1 VSFFLDQDRRSERRG
16 QAHQRSGSEPDVDP
30 GPHLEVSIMGLL
42 KLGSAAIVGAAL
54 TWLVVAGPGTVR
66 STVADAAAPVVSSVS
81 NTAGQ
86 VGSSI
91 GSAIGQ
97 APRPGLTTP
106 GGPSVVTAPAFAQNQ
121 QQATGQPSTD
131 TTVRVYQDNRPSVV
145 TVISSVVPP
154 GFRSE
159 PQPAGTGS
167 GFMIDDQGHIL
178 TNNHVVADADKLEV
192 TLSDGTTFPAKLVGR
207 DSRFDLAVIQADIPA
222 DRLRAVKLGDS
233 DQLQV
238 GEQVIAIGNP
248 YGLDGTV
255 TTGIVSSRRPAV
267 TEPEG
272 DGVLVNAIQT
282 DTSINPGN
290 SGGPLL
296 NSRGEVIGITTLGLM
311 PQGGQTGLNFAIPIN
326 SAKKVLNDLVAGGS
340 YAHPFVGIATAEIT
354 STVAS
359 QLSLPVQQGLL
370 VQSVDPNSAA
380 GQAGLKGGSQQQQA
394 GARQVA
400 SGGDIIVALDGKP
413 VKRPE
418 DFISYLELNKKAG
431 DSLTVTIIRNGQQQD
446 VTLTLGARPAA
457 QAEQQPQQQPR
468 RQQPGQGQRP
478 RITIPI
484 PGR

>member
-1 VSFFLDQDRRSERRG
+1 
-16 QAHQRSGSEPDVDP
+16 
-30 GPHLEVSIMGLL
+30 MGLL
-42 KLGSAAIVGAAL
+42 KLGSAALAGAAL
-54 TWLVVAGPGTVR
+54 TYLVIVGPGTIGTNVGK
-66 STVADAAAPVVSSVS
+66 TAAPVVSSVS
-81 NTAGQ
+81 STANK
-86 VGSSI
+86 VETSI

-97 APRPGLTTP
+97 APKPGMTSP
-106 GGPSVVTAPAFAQNQ
+106 GGPAVVTAPAFAQTQ
-121 QQATGQPSTD
+121 SATTQASTD

-159 PQPAGTGS
+159 PQPEGTGS
-167 GFMIDDQGHIL
+167 GFMIDTQGHIL

-192 TLSDGTTFPAKLVGR
+192 TTSDGTTYPAKLIGR
-207 DSRFDLAVIQADIPA
+207 DSRFDVAVIQADIPA
-222 DRLRAVKLGDS
+222 DKQRAVNLGDS
-233 DQLQV
+233 DQIQV
-238 GEQVIAIGNP
+238 GQQVIAIGNP

-255 TTGIVSSRRPAV
+255 TSGIVSSRRPVV

-272 DGVLVNAIQT
+272 DGVLVDAIQT

-296 NSRGEVIGITTLGLM
+296 NANGDVIGITTLGLM

-326 SAKKVLNDLVAGGS
+326 SAKKVLNDLETSGS
-340 YAHPFVGIATAEIT
+340 YSHPYVGIGTAEIT

-359 QLSLPVQQGLL
+359 QLSLPTQQGLL
-370 VQSVDPNSAA
+370 IQSVDPNSAA
-380 GQAGLKGGSQQQQA
+380 AQAGLKGGSGQQQA
-394 GARQVA
+394 GAREVA
-400 SGGDIIVALDGKP
+400 PGGDIITAIDGQQ

-431 DSLTVTIIRNGQQQD
+431 DQITLTILRNGQQQD
-446 VTLTLGARPAA
+446 VNLTLGSRPAA
-457 QAEQQPQQQPR
+457 DAQQQPQQQPGQ
-468 RQQPGQGQRP
+468 RQPRGGNGQGGRP

>member
-1 VSFFLDQDRRSERRG
+1 
-16 QAHQRSGSEPDVDP
+16 
-30 GPHLEVSIMGLL
+30 MGLL
-42 KLGSAAIVGAAL
+42 KLGSAAIAGAAL
-54 TWLVVAGPGTVR
+54 TYLVMVGPANIGANVSKAT
-66 STVADAAAPVVSSVS
+66 APVVSSVS
-81 NTAGQ
+81 STANQ
-86 VGSSI
+86 VSSTI
-91 GSAIGQ
+91 GSAVGQ
-97 APRPGLTTP
+97 SPRPGMTTP
-106 GGPSVVTAPAFAQNQ
+106 GGPAVVTAPAFAQ
-121 QQATGQPSTD
+121 QQATQQSTGQASTD

-159 PQPAGTGS
+159 PQPEGTGS

-192 TLSDGTTFPAKLVGR
+192 TTSDGTTYPATLVGR
-207 DSRFDLAVIQADIPA
+207 DSRFDVAVIQAQIPS
-222 DRLRAVKLGDS
+222 DKLRAVTLGDS
-233 DQLQV
+233 DQVQV

-255 TTGIVSSRRPAV
+255 TTGIVSSRRPVV

-272 DGVLVNAIQT
+272 DGVLVDAIQT

-296 NSRGEVIGITTLGLM
+296 NSRGEVVGITTLGLM
-311 PQGGQTGLNFAIPIN
+311 PQGGQAGLNFAVPIN
-326 SAKKVLNDLVAGGS
+326 SAKKVLNDLESNGS
-340 YAHPFVGIATAEIT
+340 YAHPYVGIGTAEIT

-359 QLSLPVQQGLL
+359 QLNLPAQQGLL
-370 VQSVDPNSAA
+370 IQSVDPNSAA
-380 GQAGLKGGSQQQQA
+380 AKAGLKGGSGQQEA
-394 GARQVA
+394 GARQVSA
-400 SGGDIIVALDGKP
+400 GGDIITAVDGQP

-431 DSLTVTIIRNGQQQD
+431 DQITLTILRNGQQQD
-446 VTLTLGARPAA
+446 VSLTLGARPTD
-457 QAEQQPQQQPR
+457 QSQGQQEQQPSQR
-468 RQQPGQGQRP
+468 GRGRQPGQGGRP

>member
-1 VSFFLDQDRRSERRG
+1 
-16 QAHQRSGSEPDVDP
+16 
-30 GPHLEVSIMGLL
+30 MGLL
-42 KLGSAAIVGAAL
+42 KLSSAAVLGGLL
-54 TWLVVAGPGTVR
+54 TALVVVGPGNIGT
-66 STVADAAAPVVSSVS
+66 SVAS
-81 NTAGQ
+81 TAGQ
-86 VGSSI
+86 VQNRVSS
-91 GSAIGQ
+91 AVAQ
-97 APRPGLTTP
+97 LPRPGLTTP
-106 GGPSVVTAPAFAQNQ
+106 GGPGVVTAPAFAQQ
-121 QQATGQPSTD
+121 QPQAQPATGQSVAD

-159 PQPAGTGS
+159 PQPEGTGS
-167 GFMIDDQGHIL
+167 GFMIDNQGHIL

-192 TLSDGTTFPAKLVGR
+192 TTSSGTTYPAKLIGR

-222 DRLRAVKLGDS
+222 DQMKSVKLGDS

-248 YGLDGTV
+248 YGLEGTV
-255 TTGIVSSRRPAV
+255 TNGIVSSRRPV
-267 TEPEG
+267 VSEPEG

-296 NSRGEVIGITTLGLM
+296 NGRGEVIGVTTLGLM
-311 PQGGQTGLNFAIPIN
+311 PNGGQAGINFAIPIN
-326 SAKKVLNDLVAGGS
+326 NAKRIVDDLIGSGS
-340 YAHPFVGIATAEIT
+340 YNHPYVGIGTAEIT

-370 VQSVDPNSAA
+370 VQSVDQNSAA
-380 GQAGLKGGSQQQQA
+380 AQAGLKGGSGQQQA

-400 SGGDIIVALDGKP
+400 AGGDIITAIDGKQ

-431 DSLTVTIIRNGQQQD
+431 DSVTLSILRNGQPQD
-446 VTLTLGARPAA
+446 VTVTLGSRPAA
-457 QAEQQPQQQPR
+457 QSQQQPQQQPGR
-468 RQQPGQGQRP
+468 GQQPGQGQRP